1 MTDTITYD
9 RYFLSYSGLS
19 LPLKLV
25 GELDPAEIDNRNTF
39 FGACEDKQG
48 RQILVHKV
56 VYGEVELEH
65 RYGYHDCGAL
75 SWVDIRDEAGDTQR
89 LNFAADGSKL

>member
-1 MTDTITYD
+1 MSESISYD
-9 RYFLSYSGLS
+9 GYYLSYSGVS

-25 GELDPAEIDNRNTF
+25 RPLEAAAIENRNTF
-39 FGACEDKQG
+39 FGVCLDGNG
-48 RQILVHKV
+48 REILIHKV
-56 VYGEVELEH
+56 VYGEIELEH

-75 SWVDIRDEAGDTQR
+75 SWVDIRDEEGDTQR